1 MNDGKATFGSA
12 SIAARRSGA
21 GVRELQPAVA
31 NDAATALQSAKPR
44 RIHRMRLDWFKPPS
58 CLALAAALV
67 LTLLCG
73 YSLRPI
79 EAAAL
84 AQGTRTIDF
93 SDRSGL
99 PLGSI
104 SGDGDR
110 ETSPVPLERVAPIFL
125 QALLAAE
132 DRRFFSHGA
141 VDWFTALRA
150 FVESARSGRTP
161 HGASTLSMQLA
172 RTLAPLPAGAYG
184 KLVETVRAQRI
195 ENGSSKR
202 AILEAY
208 ANRIP
213 MGSNLFGVEAA
224 ARAYFGTDAAHVDL
238 AQAALLAALP
248 NEPAALDP
256 YRHREPLELR
266 RRAILARMR
275 ADGAISD
282 DAFAHA
288 RDERVAV
295 IPRSLGFRAAP
306 HLLFALA
313 RTLPAGETRVTT
325 TLDLGLQHFV
335 EGQVRAVAAALA
347 DRHVSAAAAL
357 VVDNRTGEVLAYVGS
372 PDYFSETA
380 LGGNDGVTALRQPG
394 STLKPFV
401 YELALERRV
410 IAATSILADVP
421 ATYSIPGA
429 RIYQPNDYSGA
440 YSGPVRVR
448 SALANSL
455 NVPAVRVLERVGVAA
470 FLTRLHELGFS
481 HLDRPANDY
490 GLGLVLGSGEVTLA
504 ELARAYATLARGGR
518 PIALR
523 TTADVAASA
532 DAANAA
538 DARATEEA
546 PDAAWAL
553 VRDMLADRHARA
565 QAFGVNSVL
574 ALPFP
579 ALAKT
584 GTSSDFRDTWTVGA
598 SARYTVAVWVGNFDG
613 SPMHHVSGI
622 TGAGPLWNRI
632 MLHLHERED
641 PPPFDPPRGYRREPI
656 CATTGLPPNARCASV
671 VTEYVPATDAVDV
684 AVAASGVT
692 APAGAGR
699 SLEAFDDIYASW
711 LAHQPARTRGRGR
724 ILFPREGDR
733 FELFPG
739 GGQRLIFD
747 FAGREPPREVR
758 VDGRALAPTDGR
770 FVWSLVSGHH
780 TLEARFAARSSSV
793 RFSVAAPPVTG
804 RRGFALDRA
813 S

>member
-1 MNDGKATFGSA
+1 M
-12 SIAARRSGA
+12 
-21 GVRELQPAVA
+21 Q
-31 NDAATALQSAKPR
+31 
-44 RIHRMRLDWFKPPS
+44 LDRFKPPS
-58 CLALAAALV
+58 CLALAGALV
-67 LTLLCG
+67 LTLFCG

-79 EAAAL
+79 EPAAL
-84 AQGTRTIDF
+84 AQTTRTIAF
-93 SDRSGL
+93 SDRNGL

-110 ETSPVPLERVAPIFL
+110 ETSPVPLERVAPVIL

-141 VDWFTALRA
+141 VDWFAALRA
-150 FVESARSGRTP
+150 FGEGVRSGRLP

-172 RTLAPLPAGAYG
+172 RAVAPIPAGAYG

-195 ENGSSKR
+195 ENGCSKR

-213 MGSNLFGVEAA
+213 LGSNLFGVEAA

-256 YRHREPLELR
+256 YRHREELEIR
-266 RRAILARMR
+266 RRAILAHLR
-275 ADGAISD
+275 ADGAISE

-313 RTLPAGETRVTT
+313 RTLPAGETQVAT
-325 TLDLGLQHFV
+325 TLDLGLQRFV
-335 EGQVRAVAAALA
+335 EGQVRAVTGALA

-357 VVDNRTGEVLAYVGS
+357 VVENRTGDVLAYVGS
-372 PDYFSETA
+372 PDYFSEEA
-380 LGGNDGVTALRQPG
+380 LGGNDGVAALRQPG

-401 YELALERRV
+401 YELALERRA
-410 IAATSILADVP
+410 IASTSILADVP
-421 ATYSIPGA
+421 ATYALPGA
-429 RIYQPNDYSGA
+429 RIYQPSDYSGA

-455 NVPAVRVLERVGVAA
+455 NVPAVRVLERVGVPA
-470 FLTRLHELGFS
+470 FLTRLRALGFS
-481 HLDRPANDY
+481 HLDRPADHY
-490 GLGLVLGSGEVTLA
+490 GLGLALGSGEVTLA
-504 ELARAYATLARGGR
+504 ELAQAYATLARGGR

-523 TTADVAASA
+523 TTADAGTPASTTAAPLQPGSA
-532 DAANAA
+532 DAAALG
-538 DARATEEA
+538 

-565 QAFGVNSVL
+565 QAFGVSSVL

-598 SARYTVAVWVGNFDG
+598 SARYTVAVWAGNFDG
-613 SPMHHVSGI
+613 SPMRHVSGI
-622 TGAGPLWNRI
+622 TGAGPLWSRI
-632 MLHLHERED
+632 MLHLHERAD

-671 VTEYVPATDAVDV
+671 VTEYVAAADPVARGTPAQDEFGDAY
-684 AVAASGVT
+684 
-692 APAGAGR
+692 AP
-699 SLEAFDDIYASW
+699 W
-711 LAHQPARTRGRGR
+711 LAHQPEHARGRGR
-724 ILFPREGDR
+724 ILFPRDGDR

-739 GGQRLIFD
+739 GGQRLVFD
-747 FAGREPPREVR
+747 FAGSEPPREVR

-770 FVWSLVSGHH
+770 FVWALASGPH
-780 TLEARFAARSSSV
+780 TLEARFAARSSRV

-804 RRGFALDRA
+804 RRGFALERA